1 MTEFEAEIGVEFK
14 HIRLLAKAFTMRN
27 VKYNE
32 ITRGNNQRL
41 EFLGD
46 SICGFLSAEYLFR
59 HFPLHHEGH
68 LTLLRC
74 TMVGASTQ
82 ALVAQQL
89 GLEQFI
95 ISRQQITQE
104 KMGWKQKI
112 LADLMEAFIA
122 ALFIGER
129 HGNFKYLKVI
139 RSWPHTCRCVYEGMF
154 LSASETFYHG
164 ASVERS
170 KKLLATVLPHITSR
184 GGQP

>member
-1 MTEFEAEIGVEFK
+1 MLKLVNSAEHPGGDRHLIEKYQHLKNMTEFEAEIGVEFK

-139 RSWPHTCRCVYEGMF
+139 RSWPHTC
-154 LSASETFYHG
+154 
-164 ASVERS
+164 
-170 KKLLATVLPHITSR
+170 
-184 GGQP
+184 